1 MMVIINTMP
10 ELEKET
16 DDFGTKKFIKPILGL
31 CLKPCFLVCMTGKVA
46 LQTGLVIDICTKIY
60 CHQHDSDYVLFPII
74 IDIGK

>member
-1 MMVIINTMP
+1 MVIINTMP

-16 DDFGTKKFIKPILGL
+16 DDFGTKKIHQTNIGALPKTMFSG
-31 CLKPCFLVCMTGKVA
+31 CMTGKVA

-74 IDIGK
+74 IDMGK